1 MDNFIFSKKVLKSI
15 VLIMFLIL
23 STLAIIFFPH
33 IKGKIKKEK
42 VDDVG
47 KIYQQSLSLIE
58 KGDFKQA
65 TELLEKTI
73 KISPNAINYL
83 QTLAIAKYNSKDYQ
97 GAISVYEKMIK
108 IDSKSAFAYNGI
120 GNAFR
125 DLKDF
130 KQAEENYQKAIKIDQ
145 YFIASYTNLALVLKE
160 QGKKDEAKKILENG
174 LEVNPNS
181 AELKTVMEVI
191 E

>member
-1 MDNFIFSKKVLKSI
+1 MNNFIFSKKVLKSV

-23 STLAIIFFPH
+23 STLAIIFFPY
-33 IKGKIKKEK
+33 IKGKIKKQENA
-42 VDDVG
+42 G
-47 KIYQQSLSLIE
+47 EIYQQSLSLIE

-73 KISPNAINYL
+73 KISPDAINYL

-130 KQAEENYQKAIKIDQ
+130 KQAEENYQKAIEIDQ
-145 YFIASYTNLALVLKE
+145 HFIASYT
-160 QGKKDEAKKILENG
+160 
-174 LEVNPNS
+174 
-181 AELKTVMEVI
+181 
-191 E
+191 